1 MSNDDFIQ
9 NPKPDQAQEPA
20 GADTPKWVATGQEL
34 VNVMGD
40 EINSLPEISDAFYE
54 LMELDRAVFQRLNP
68 EQLEG
73 GELYEEPTPESIQQ
87 AIDKFL
93 AMSSAADLITE
104 AKAAAKEYAAKHH
117 PRDLDGLMMRS
128 FDRFWAT
135 CLDEQDKAHA
145 GHLEG

>member
-9 NPKPDQAQEPA
+9 NPTPDQTQEPA
-20 GADTPKWVATGQEL
+20 GDDTPKWVATGQEL

-128 FDRFWAT
+128 FDRFWAA